1 MHHGNENPVEN
12 RAVLKAFKSNIWKL
26 LISWESSTR
35 SNHKMS
41 AELGQYYHQRAKIP
55 VVETL
60 LSIVIFAF
68 LCSQKNMM
76 KKKSCSTGY

>member
-41 AELGQYYHQRAKIP
+41 AELGQYYQRAKIP